1 MLFSLYVPQ
10 QEDVVRKVGLSR
22 YGRVSRSAFGLNG
35 KKRVAVLRTA
45 GAILGEPYLQH
56 RFTLE
61 QRPVRS
67 LKLLPVVEPKH
78 AQTLRVLEAAWQSEA
93 GRSQLGSGSS
103 IEDMCSHSEVCL
115 KQFVKLLA

>member
-1 MLFSLYVPQ
+1 MYPPQ

-45 GAILGEPYLQH
+45 GAILGEPCLQH
-56 RFTLE
+56 GFIW
-61 QRPVRS
+61 QPPVRS

-78 AQTLRVLEAAWQSEA
+78 K
-93 GRSQLGSGSS
+93 RS
-103 IEDMCSHSEVCL
+103 VCL
-115 KQFVKLLA
+115 KQHGNQEKGGTSGAVAAASKICAYVLTQ